1 MSKFAFIVDGE
12 VAKIGLFAETM
23 DGGELPL
30 GLQQTIA
37 ILRSNPTIVEIIDQF
52 VEEGF
57 IWDGQNFTPPVE

>member
-12 VAKIGLFAETM
+12 VAKLGSFPETI

-30 GLQQTIA
+30 ELQKTIA
-37 ILRSNPTIVEIIDQF
+37 VFRSNPTIIEIVDQL

-57 IWDGQNFTPPVE
+57 LWDGQNFVPAV

>member
-1 MSKFAFIVDGE
+1 MSRFAFIVDGE
-12 VAKIGLFAETM
+12 VAKIGLFGETM

-30 GLQQTIA
+30 GLQKTIA
-37 ILRSNPTIVEIIDQF
+37 ILRSNPTIVEIVDQF